1 MYSSRLSPL
10 SVVSCIEMVS
20 AVNPSLNFFSIYY
33 THPIIGKPNLIFIL
47 DTTRLNH
54 LLSYLSRFSR
64 FDPFSPSAMH
74 YSSPTTDNGP
84 LTTDNLE
91 LTALAPAK

>member
-20 AVNPSLNFFSIYY
+20 PVNPSLSFFSIYY
-33 THPIIGKPNLIFIL
+33 THPIIGKPYLILIL

-54 LLSYLSRFSR
+54 LLSFTFPAFLALTLSR
-64 FDPFSPSAMH
+64 SALCNLLLQQR
-74 YSSPTTDNGP
+74 TTDH
-84 LTTDNLE
+84 
-91 LTALAPAK
+91 

>member
-10 SVVSCIEMVS
+10 SVVSCIEMVF

-54 LLSYLSRFSR
+54 LLSFTFPAFLALTLSRPELCTILLQQR
-64 FDPFSPSAMH
+64 
-74 YSSPTTDNGP
+74 TTDH
-84 LTTDNLE
+84 
-91 LTALAPAK
+91 